1 MMPEFFNEM
10 PEDLTGLGRRAAVVL
25 PKDFG
30 AVVAYT
36 GLKSDWVVAE
46 AGAGSGF
53 MTVQLARIA
62 KHVYSYEN
70 REEHYKVALA
80 NITKLGLDNVTLIN
94 ADISTLDKNDL
105 NLIFLDFK
113 DSYNYIEDMHK
124 HLRKN
129 GWLVGYLPNIEQAKE
144 FHLGCEKIFT
154 RVFTITS
161 NITHYTVRD
170 FGCRPDNFGMIH
182 TGFLTFAE
190 KS

>member
-53 MTVQLARIA
+53 MTVQLARIS

-129 GWLVGYLPNIEQAKE
+129 GWLVGYLPKAFQVCDTFYQFVNKGEHIRFASTKHPVRLRQTP
-144 FHLGCEKIFT
+144 LYEKGIFT
-154 RVFTITS
+154 YKLFT
-161 NITHYTVRD
+161 
-170 FGCRPDNFGMIH
+170 
-182 TGFLTFAE
+182 
-190 KS
+190 